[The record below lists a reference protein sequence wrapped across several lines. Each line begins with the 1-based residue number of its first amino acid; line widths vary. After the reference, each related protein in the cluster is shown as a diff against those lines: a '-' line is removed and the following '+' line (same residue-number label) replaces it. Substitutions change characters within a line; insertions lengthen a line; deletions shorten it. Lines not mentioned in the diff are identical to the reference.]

1 MPHVINL
8 PKPVVDAEEENPF
21 AHMADDEELFE
32 VRLSTRGSHSWHGR
46 W

>member
-21 AHMADDEELFE
+21 AHMAEDEELFE
-32 VRLSTRGSHSWHGR
+32 VRLSAVGGSQTVA
-46 W
+46 